1 MLLRRFCLLGK
12 KRTNKLNKENAKGYT
27 EYQKK
32 VIRNFYDNKDLRLV
46 QKLGELVSN
55 LYIEISEKKKETGWK
70 KIKKMLTDLKVH
82 PGEVEYLTKDKD
94 LSLISKKLDE
104 VF

>member
-1 MLLRRFCLLGK
+1 
-12 KRTNKLNKENAKGYT
+12 LNKENPKGYT

-55 LYIEISEKKKETGWK
+55 LYIETSEKKKETGWK
-70 KIKKMLTDLKVH
+70 RIKKMLTDLKVH

-94 LSLISKKLDE
+94 LSKISKKLDE

>member
-1 MLLRRFCLLGK
+1 M
-12 KRTNKLNKENAKGYT
+12 NKENAKGYT

-32 VIRNFYDNKDLRLV
+32 AIRSFYDNKDLRLV

-55 LYIEISEKKKETGWK
+55 LYVETSEKKKETGWK
-70 KIKKMLTDLKVH
+70 RIKKILTDLKVH
-82 PGEVEYLTKDKD
+82 PGEVEYLTEDKD
-94 LSLISKKLDE
+94 LSMISKKLDE

>member
-1 MLLRRFCLLGK
+1 M
-12 KRTNKLNKENAKGYT
+12 NEKGYT
-27 EYQKK
+27 KYQKK
-32 VIRNFYDNKDLRLV
+32 AIKNFYDNKDLRLV

-55 LYIEISEKKKETGWK
+55 LYMETNEKKKETGWK

-82 PGEVEYLTKDKD
+82 PGEVEFLTKDKT

-104 VF
+104 IF

>member
-1 MLLRRFCLLGK
+1 M
-12 KRTNKLNKENAKGYT
+12 NEKGYT
-27 EYQKK
+27 KYQQKA
-32 VIRNFYDNKDLRLV
+32 IRNFYDNKDLRLV

-55 LYIEISEKKKETGWK
+55 LYLETSEKRIETGWK

-82 PGEVEYLTKDKD
+82 PGEVEYLTKDKT

-104 VF
+104 IF

>member
-1 MLLRRFCLLGK
+1 M
-12 KRTNKLNKENAKGYT
+12 NEKGYT
-27 EYQKK
+27 KHQQKA
-32 VIRNFYDNKDLRLV
+32 IRNFYDNKDLRLV

-55 LYIEISEKKKETGWK
+55 LYLETSEKKKETGWK

-82 PGEVEYLTKDKD
+82 PGEVEYLTKDKT

-104 VF
+104 IF

>member
-1 MLLRRFCLLGK
+1 M
-12 KRTNKLNKENAKGYT
+12 NEKGYSK
-27 EYQKK
+27 YQQKAIK
-32 VIRNFYDNKDLRLV
+32 NFYDNNDIRLV

-55 LYIEISEKKKETGWK
+55 LYLETNDKKKDTGWK

-82 PGEVEYLTKDKD
+82 PGEVEFLTKDKT

-104 VF
+104 IF

>member
-1 MLLRRFCLLGK
+1 MDQ
-12 KRTNKLNKENAKGYT
+12 NNEKGYT
-27 EYQKK
+27 QYQKK

-55 LYIEISEKKKETGWK
+55 LYVETSEKKKETGWK
-70 KIKKMLTDLKVH
+70 KIKKILTDLKVH

-94 LSLISKKLDE
+94 LSMISKKLDE

>member
-1 MLLRRFCLLGK
+1 LGIK
-12 KRTNKLNKENAKGYT
+12 KKNKGKRMNEKGYT
-27 EYQKK
+27 KHQQKAIK
-32 VIRNFYDNKDLRLV
+32 NFYDNKDIRLV

-55 LYIEISEKKKETGWK
+55 LYLETNDKKKETGWK

-82 PGEVEYLTKDKD
+82 PGEVEFLTKDKT

-104 VF
+104 IF

>member
-1 MLLRRFCLLGK
+1 M
-12 KRTNKLNKENAKGYT
+12 NQENAKGYT

-32 VIRNFYDNKDLRLV
+32 VIKNFYDNKDLRLV

-55 LYIEISEKKKETGWK
+55 LYIETNEKKIETGWK
-70 KIKKMLTDLKVH
+70 KLKKMLTDLKVH
-82 PGEVEYLTKDKD
+82 PGEVEYLTKDKN
-94 LSLISKKLDE
+94 LSMISKKLDE